1 MTATR
6 HRPVVGAA
14 ALVLLGAAAA
24 CGGREAP
31 PVAAPPPAPVVW
43 LVTVAPRGAPVADEV
58 VGLPDGARL
67 LALDPAASAAAPG
80 AAPGAAPVDL
90 GAGLASAGDG
100 CVTADATRVAFVGR
114 RTPTDPWGVW
124 TCAPDG
130 SERRAVATGT
140 ADAAAPAWL
149 PDGRLVFAMAVP
161 DPAPLPALR
170 RAWALFVADDAGGAP
185 SRITFGAA
193 LDLDPTLL
201 ADGRVLYAAWQPG
214 PSDGHGRFALFTVHP
229 DGTGAARL
237 HGDAATPPYVRR
249 PRVGVDGTIAFV
261 AGALPGGDGAR
272 ASRAFALDP
281 RNPAAAAV
289 EVPAA
294 RGARVVAPDAD
305 DGWVV
310 ASGATWGRLARGAG
324 TPQPAAVGLPTDVEV
339 AAATALA
346 ERPRPQGHLSLVEP
360 REPWG
365 QLLALDARFPATPGA
380 ARVRVRRY
388 DRAAPYAEGA
398 VLLETDLAADGSF
411 FLRIPPDAPVLIDL
425 VDAAGATVERSTTPV
440 WVRPRETR
448 GCVGCHEAP
457 DVSPANRRPAAVLR
471 DAVSAFPEVAR

>member
-6 HRPVVGAA
+6 HRPAVGAV

-24 CGGREAP
+24 CGGRAAP
-31 PVAAPPPAPVVW
+31 PVAAPPPSPVAW

-67 LALDPAASAAAPG
+67 LGLDLASSGAVPA
-80 AAPGAAPVDL
+80 DL
-90 GAGLASAGDG
+90 GAGLASAGDA
-100 CVTADATRVAFVGR
+100 CVTADAMRVAFVGR
-114 RTPTDPWGVW
+114 RAPTDPWGVW

-130 SERRAVATGT
+130 TDRRAVAVGA

-170 RAWALFVADDAGGAP
+170 RAWALFVADDGGGAP
-185 SRITFGAA
+185 TRITFGAA

-201 ADGRVLYAAWQPG
+201 ADGRVMYAAWQPG
-214 PSDGHGRFALFTVHP
+214 SAEGKGRFALFTVHP

-237 HGDAATPPYVRR
+237 HGDATTPPYLRR

-261 AGALPGGDGAR
+261 AGAFTAGDGGARDGVR
-272 ASRAFALDP
+272 ASRAFVLDA
-281 RNPAAAAV
+281 RNPAAAAA

-294 RGARVVAPDAD
+294 AGARVVAPAAD
-305 DGWVV
+305 GGLIV
-310 ASGATWGRLARGAG
+310 ASGPTWGRLARGAAV
-324 TPQPAAVGLPTDVEV
+324 PQPAAAGLPADVDV
-339 AAATALA
+339 WAATPLEA
-346 ERPRPQGHLSLVEP
+346 RPRPQGHLSLVDP
-360 REPWG
+360 REAWG

-388 DRAAPYAEGA
+388 DRAAPYADGA

-411 FLRIPPDAPVLIDL
+411 FVRLAPDTPVRIDL
-425 VDAAGATVERSTTPV
+425 VDASGASVARSTTPV

-457 DVSPANRRPAAVLR
+457 DVSPANRRPDAVLR
-471 DAVSAFPEVAR
+471 DAVRAFPEVAR